1 MKKCKYFDED
11 YSTISGA
18 PCSRCLGTKEKE
30 LCACGGD
37 ELKCDFYPK
46 NKDKASRSN
55 VTDIVTEIESI
66 LMASDTN
73 WMLSYNPDSKS
84 YSITIFKEDEN
95 ND

>member
-11 YSTISGA
+11 YSTINGA

-37 ELKCDFYPK
+37 ESKCDFYLK
-46 NKDKASRSN
+46 NKDKASRPN
-55 VTDIVTEIESI
+55 VTDIVIEIESI

-73 WMLSYNPDSKS
+73 WMLNYNPDCKS
-84 YSITIFKEDEN
+84 YNITIFKEDEN

>member
-1 MKKCKYFDED
+1 MKKCKYFYED

-18 PCSRCLGTKEKE
+18 LYSRCLGIKEKE

-37 ELKCDFYPK
+37 ESKCDFYPE

-73 WMLSYNPDSKS
+73 WMLSYNPDSKL
-84 YSITIFKEDEN
+84 YNITIFKEDEN